1 MRQLM
6 RAVTLVGAGVAALLV
21 PALPALGDG
30 ATVQEDANV
39 RSAPTTDSEV
49 VAELAAGDEVEAVCW
64 VIGEPTFGDDQ
75 YGAMWL
81 LTTDIGF
88 VHSYL
93 VTPVDVP
100 ECEGVV
106 YEPGLAEEPPAATVP
121 ELELPNIEGPD
132 GVHYDDCQD
141 AVAQGTAP
149 VLRDENGYR
158 EELDADNDGVG
169 CEWVPEDE

>member
-6 RAVTLVGAGVAALLV
+6 RAVTLAGAGVAALLV
-21 PALPALGDG
+21 PALPAWADG

-49 VAELAAGDEVEAVCW
+49 VAELAAGDEVEVECW

-81 LTTDIGF
+81 QTTDPGF
-88 VHSYL
+88 VHSFL

-100 ECEGVV
+100 ACEGVV
-106 YEPGLAEEPPAATVP
+106 YEPGPLIDVPPATVP
-121 ELELPNIEGPD
+121 DLELPNIEGPD
-132 GVHYDDCQD
+132 GVYYDDCQD